1 MATGNTTLSAL
12 SSQSTQAIPTTPSE
26 VQLLSVSEIYFD
38 ESIPRILAD
47 IDVMADSIRERGF
60 DTPLI
65 VRMRGSASR
74 NKHYEIVDGKAR
86 WICALALGIK
96 TVPAIIVKM
105 SDMEARIHREKLY
118 RAKLLFE
125 DLGHPEYVM

>member
-38 ESIPRILAD
+38 ESSPRICAD
-47 IDVMADSIRERGF
+47 IDVMTDSIRERGF

-65 VRMRGSASR
+65 VRKKGSAAR

-86 WICALALGIK
+86 WICAFALGIK
-96 TVPAIIVKM
+96 TVPAIIVQM
-105 SDMEARIHREKLY
+105 SDIEARHHREKLD

-125 DLGHPEYVM
+125 DLGHLEYLM